1 MRFFLVKTQMNKTAH
16 SLQLMKLFTI
26 PLFGDLLAAV
36 LIDLCVHLAAVLYP
50 YVSIYF

>member
-1 MRFFLVKTQMNKTAH
+1 MNKTAH